1 MSFDKERT
9 YSCNEPLNW
18 SYPNYWDLL
27 ALCLVLGIIALL
39 GWGAAQMSTPYHV
52 GQTITISLDPKHL
65 PYYALRTTLRML
77 LALLCSLLFT
87 FTFATWAAKNK
98 HAERIIIPI
107 IDILQSVPVLGFLTI
122 TMTLFIALFRGSMLG
137 PECVAIF
144 AIFTAQVWNMAL
156 SFYQS
161 LQTVP
166 TELKEASDMLRL
178 TAWQRFWRV
187 DVPFA
192 MPGLLWNTMLSMS
205 ASWFFVV
212 ASEAVSVNKQN
223 ITLPGIGSYIALAIQ
238 KADRLAILYA
248 IITMLIVILLYDQL
262 LFRPLI
268 SWADKFKAETM
279 GEEKTHD
286 SWVVDLFKRTKF
298 LRSSGRF
305 FNSFWDGF
313 INFPLFN
320 WRRSYRRTSI
330 YPQVQQSLVVIAYTL
345 FFIAVAIATYF
356 LLRSIFTK
364 VTFPEVQ
371 HVLVLGLITGFKV
384 VVLIALCSLVW
395 IPVGVWIGLRPKL
408 SEKAQPMI
416 QFLAAFPANLLFPV
430 IVMVIVKYNLNVD
443 VWTAPLMV
451 LGTQWYILFN
461 VIAGTTGLPKELKQ
475 VTANL
480 HVTGWLWWRRFIL
493 PGIFPYYVTGA
504 ITAAGGAWNVSI
516 IAEVVSWGTTHLEAH
531 GLGAYITHNANTGD
545 FSRLALGVGV
555 MTIYVLLLN
564 RIIWRPLYNLSKER
578 FQLN

>member
-1 MSFDKERT
+1 MPFDKKQT
-9 YSCNEPLNW
+9 YSRNEPITW

-39 GWGAAQMSTPYHV
+39 GWGAEQMTTPYHV
-52 GQTITISLDPKHL
+52 GQTIAISLDPKHL

-87 FTFATWAAKNK
+87 FTIATWAAKNR

-161 LQTVP
+161 LHTVP

-212 ASEAVSVNKQN
+212 ASEAVSVNNQN

-238 KADRLAILYA
+238 KADRLAIFYA
-248 IITMLIVILLYDQL
+248 ILTMLIVILLYDQL

-268 SWADKFKAETM
+268 SWADKFKAETT
-279 GEEKTHD
+279 GEEKTQE

-305 FNSFWDGF
+305 FNSFWDAF

-320 WRRSYRRTSI
+320 WRRGYRRPPAH
-330 YPQVQQSLVVIAYTL
+330 PQVQQALVALAYLL
-345 FFIAVAIATYF
+345 FFIAVAIATFF

-364 VTFPEVQ
+364 VTFPEIR
-371 HVLVLGLITGFKV
+371 HVLFLGLITGFKV
-384 VVLIALCSLVW
+384 VVLIALCSVVW
-395 IPVGVWIGLRPKL
+395 IPVGVWIGLRPSL
-408 SEKAQPMI
+408 SEKAQPII

-430 IVMVIVKYNLNVD
+430 VVMMIVKYNLNVD

-461 VIAGTTGLPKELKQ
+461 VIAGTSGLPKDLKQ
-475 VTANL
+475 VASNL
-480 HVTGWLWWRRFIL
+480 HVNGWLWWRSLIL

-516 IAEVVSWGTTHLEAH
+516 IAEVVSWGNTHLEAH
-531 GLGAYITHNANTGD
+531 GLGAYITHYANIGD

-555 MTIYVLLLN
+555 MTVYVLLLN

-578 FQLN
+578 YLLS